1 MFTQRGPEDFITS
14 DPSFLLDFLV
24 GNDFVDPDIVWL
36 LVGEERNFSVR
47 SRPQPGLDK
56 PWSTCQG
63 VLDLLRD
70 DALGLQDTRRL
81 ALEGLLSSQLSGG
94 MLLSTLSQLTCE
106 FEYHLSYDPE
116 WDLDPLFISWL

>member
-1 MFTQRGPEDFITS
+1 MFTQHEPEDFITS

-24 GNDFVDPDIVWL
+24 ENDFVDPDRVWL
-36 LVGEERNFSVR
+36 LVGEERNFSVG
-47 SRPQPGLDK
+47 SQPQPGLDK

-70 DALGLQDTRRL
+70 DALGLQDTRSL
-81 ALEGLLSSQLSGG
+81 ALEGLF
-94 MLLSTLSQLTCE
+94 STLSQLTCE
-106 FEYHLSYDPE
+106 LQHHLSYDPE